1 MVLRILSLKN
11 DVTSLFKDLS
21 VFCIEKNRITDVQAS
36 IENNYTYVSFVL
48 NESFDDYCILDD
60 IFADDILR
68 GSFTISL
75 DQRQKFNKP
84 ELGLRKVK
92 VRFRLNDI
100 KISIPHN
107 NSIYLYYSNE
117 EVFDVEKDEIPPA
130 WHKTNGEV
138 NAFENGEFLVRG
150 LYVTSWKDNNGKPAF
165 DLEFY
170 ERVLSKAN
178 MLLTGIFEGEPV
190 EVIDETLPPQIETK
204 VAIINNEE
212 TEKAEISVKNKM
224 LEIKSFLEKGF
235 PHRHFWCLTL
245 PSISPEVENAGG
257 FNIVA
262 FYKPDQ
268 IVFRDGLGAVLDLKI
283 LANTHTSDYC
293 EVRFLFGV
301 DFTEF
306 SANPDNGEI
315 IIKNKTFQIYVVN
328 YVEGKIYNFESLRIK
343 YHNKIKKMTELF
355 SLFVET
361 KQLKHNLNMLTTN
374 GTPLK
379 YRFTPETTANL
390 TLYGKYEPS
399 IEDIK
404 TVEENAKINPPIK
417 KVNPIGGVDID
428 EVKRCCEAASIA
440 YYASA
445 DAEMDDVEID
455 YQQITVTAEEKL
467 ERLRKLFKP

>member
-1 MVLRILSLKN
+1 MVLRIAGLKT
-11 DVTSLFKDLS
+11 DVLLMFKDLFIS
-21 VFCIEKNRITDVQAS
+21 CVEKNRLSDIQVS
-36 IENNYTYVSFVL
+36 LVNNYTYVSFVIH
-48 NESFDDYCILDD
+48 ESFDDYCIWDD
-60 IFADDILR
+60 IFADDILEN
-68 GSFTISL
+68 SFTIAL
-75 DQRQKFNKP
+75 DQRQNYNRP

-92 VRFRLNDI
+92 VRLCLNDI
-100 KISIPHN
+100 KISVPHN
-107 NSIYLYYSNE
+107 NAIYLYYTNE
-117 EVFDVEKDEIPPA
+117 EVFEVEKDEIPPA
-130 WHKTNGEV
+130 WHTTNEEV
-138 NAFENGEFLVRG
+138 SAFENGEFLVRG
-150 LYVTSWKDNNGKPAF
+150 LYIISRYDNESGTPFNLKLYGFA
-165 DLEFY
+165 
-170 ERVLSKAN
+170 LSKAN
-178 MLLTGIFEGEPV
+178 MLLTGLYEGEPV
-190 EVIDETLPPQIETK
+190 EIIDETLPPQIEAK
-204 VAIINNEE
+204 SVILDNEE
-212 TEKAEISVKNKM
+212 TEKAKIAVKDKI
-224 LEIKSFLEKGF
+224 LEIKTFLEKGF

-268 IVFRDGLGAVLDLKI
+268 IVFRDDLGAVLDLKI

-315 IIKNKTFQIYVVN
+315 IIRNKTFQIYVVN
-328 YVEGKIYNFESLRIK
+328 YVEGKIYKFESLRIK

-404 TVEENAKINPPIK
+404 TVEENAKINPPIR

-428 EVKRCCEAASIA
+428 EVRRCCEAASIA
-440 YYASA
+440 YYADA
-445 DAEMDDVEID
+445 DAERDDVEID
-455 YQQITVTAEEKL
+455 YQQITATAEEKL